1 MIRTAAILVILCAT
15 VFTLIVGKE
24 LLIPFV
30 FAILVW
36 LLMRKIRDGLDYIP
50 FVKKYVPFWIKTL
63 LSSAFFISV
72 FILLGRMIQTN
83 IYELI
88 ASVPSNSLHYKKLIG
103 ELQHYIPV
111 SLDELKNDADLNET
125 IRYYLSSL
133 VDSLTTVVGNLF
145 LILLYVLFILLEES
159 SFRLKLVKLFPKFTH
174 YERSKLIFDNI
185 ERSVSNYIGLKS
197 FLALIS
203 ATVCGVML
211 LIFEVHAPVFWALM
225 IFVLYFIPTIGMVIS
240 SALPALFTFITTG
253 DGYFA
258 LSIFFTLGVIQ
269 GIVNNILETKLMSNS
284 LNVSPLVTIFAL
296 VFWGAIWGLTGM
308 FLSVPITVILV
319 LVFSHFPATRSV
331 AILLSEK
338 GEIRQN

>member
-36 LLMRKIRDGLDYIP
+36 LLMRKIRDVLDYIP
-50 FVKKYVPFWIKTL
+50 LVKKYVPLWIKTL

-72 FILLGRMIQTN
+72 FIVLGKMIETN
-83 IYELI
+83 ILELI
-88 ASVPSNSLHYKKLIG
+88 SSVPSDSVHYEKLI
-103 ELQHYIPV
+103 EEWQQYIPV
-111 SLDELKNDADLNET
+111 ALDDLKNNADLNES
-125 IRYYLSSL
+125 IRAYLSSIFN
-133 VDSLTTVVGNLF
+133 SLTTVVGNLF

-159 SFRLKLVKLFPKFTH
+159 SFKLKLYKLFPKYSH

-197 FLALIS
+197 LLALIS
-203 ATVCGVML
+203 AVVCGVVL
-211 LIFEVHAPVFWALM
+211 LIFGVHAPVFWALM
-225 IFVLYFIPTIGMVIS
+225 IFVLYFIPTIGMLIS
-240 SALPALFTFITTG
+240 TALPALFTFIITA
-253 DGYFA
+253 DGYYA
-258 LSIFFTLGVIQ
+258 LSIFLTIGFIQ
-269 GIVNNILETKLMSNS
+269 AIVNNILETKLMSNS
-284 LNVSPLVTIFAL
+284 MNVSPLVTIFAL

-319 LVFSHFPATRSV
+319 LVFAHFPATRSV

-338 GEIRQN
+338 GEIR